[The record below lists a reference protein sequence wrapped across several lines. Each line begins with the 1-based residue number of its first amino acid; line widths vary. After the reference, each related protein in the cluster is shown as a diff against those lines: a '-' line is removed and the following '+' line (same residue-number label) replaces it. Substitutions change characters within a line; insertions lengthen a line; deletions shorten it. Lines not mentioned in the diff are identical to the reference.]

1 MKNRTVKLGYLTG
14 YNMLRLPL
22 KQRFRE
28 INENVKRFLVPSF
41 ALSTLSFLCNSVP
54 PRFSLFIYVYG
65 SMSSCIFL
73 NMSKL
78 CDKLKNHDCFSQ
90 PVSSLFLQSSCFPA
104 CERGRGVGIGGGGVR
119 EVKTRDRLNSFFLG
133 GYRFS
138 LSLQNQWANQIL
150 FLFLH
155 CYSIRGTERRFP
167 PKYNENT
174 FQAAQSTF
182 RSIQMHFN
190 WRCKV
195 WNCSVFL
202 GQLQSFRNYKG
213 FIIIFPKILDA
224 I

>member
-1 MKNRTVKLGYLTG
+1 MKT
-14 YNMLRLPL
+14 LRDSWFPLP
-22 KQRFRE
+22 
-28 INENVKRFLVPSF
+28 
-41 ALSTLSFLCNSVP
+41 SFLCNSVP
-54 PRFSLFIYVYG
+54 PRFYVYG

-78 CDKLKNHDCFSQ
+78 CDKQKNQCDCFLA
-90 PVSSLFLQSSCFPA
+90 SLLVKGGG
-104 CERGRGVGIGGGGVR
+104 EVGIGGLR

-150 FLFLH
+150 FLFLQ

-167 PKYNENT
+167 PKYIENT
-174 FQAAQSTF
+174 FQAVQSTF
-182 RSIQMHFN
+182 RSLQMHFKR
-190 WRCKV
+190 RCKV
-195 WNCSVFL
+195 WNCSVIL
-202 GQLQSFRNYKG
+202 GQLESFRNYRG